1 MSDTLNPAIMQH
13 LVEATQHDIDALNSP
28 LPKSFVL
35 ERLNRDLDDMR
46 AQVGYTL
53 SQLVSAQPT
62 APVEDYLANSDA
74 GKLAVKIEEMKKE
87 NAGG

>member
-1 MSDTLNPAIMQH
+1 MSEAINPAIMQH
-13 LVEATQHDIDALNSP
+13 IVEATQHDIDALNSP

-62 APVEDYLANSDA
+62 TTATDFLANSDA
-74 GKLAVKIEEMKKE
+74 AILAEKIEGLKKE
-87 NAGG
+87 NPGG